1 MIFLRLSTVLL
12 LHFCVAFQQQP
23 PRHHHHRRRR
33 RCRQLEG
40 IQVACIKSNDNHHN
54 SLDNDNNNDT
64 DTDFSKEQQQRR
76 KFLTTAVGS
85 FTAVST
91 GILSFQQS
99 AMAIPM
105 ASVDEFGILLKD
117 SPSSVDVVE
126 FSGPK
131 GETIVVKLVDGTQFG
146 IKDIVESAVDPR
158 SPLKVQ
164 ANCNEAGVTTKFV
177 DLETM
182 LNGLDVKK
190 RKVYTNERVQKAT
203 VKNEERKERMRLDEE
218 DRLTELA
225 QIEQQEAAK
234 EAARAEKMK
243 RLTELAQIEQQEAA
257 KIEQQE
263 AETAMATTAAAAEA
277 AVTSTEQ

>member
-54 SLDNDNNNDT
+54 SLDNDNNN

-190 RKVYTNERVQKAT
+190 RKLYTNERVQKAT

-234 EAARAEKMK
+234 EAAKAEKMK
-243 RLTELAQIEQQEAA
+243 RLAELAQIEQQEAA
-257 KIEQQE
+257 KLEQQE
-263 AETAMATTAAAAEA
+263 AEAAMATTAAAAEA
-277 AVTSTEQ
+277 AAAVTSTEQ

>member
-1 MIFLRLSTVLL
+1 MMFLRLIEVLL
-12 LHFCVAFQQQP
+12 LNFCVAFQQP
-23 PRHHHHRRRR
+23 PCQNHHHN

-40 IQVACIKSNDNHHN
+40 ISCIKSNDNHHN
-54 SLDNDNNNDT
+54 LDNDNDNGINL
-64 DTDFSKEQQQRR
+64 SEQQRR

-85 FTAVST
+85 FAAVST
-91 GILSFQQS
+91 GIFSFQQS

-105 ASVDEFGILLKD
+105 ATFDEFGILLKD

-177 DLETM
+177 DLENM

-190 RKVYTNERVQKAT
+190 RKLYTNERVQKAT
-203 VKNEERKERMRLDEE
+203 VKNEERKERMRIDEE

-234 EAARAEKMK
+234 MK
-243 RLTELAQIEQQEAA
+243 RLAELAQIEQQEAA
-257 KIEQQE
+257 KLEQKE
-263 AETAMATTAAAAEA
+263 AEAATTAAAEA
-277 AVTSTEQ
+277 AAAAIMNTEQ